1 MFNAILV
8 EQTDQQG
15 RAAVTQLE
23 TTSLPAGNVLVRVE
37 WSTLNY
43 KDALAITGKGAVVR
57 RFPMVPGID
66 LAGIVEHSEHPE
78 WTAGD
83 RVLLNGWG
91 IGEEHWGGLAQ
102 YARVD
107 GDWLTRLPPSL
118 NSHQAMAI
126 GTAGYT
132 AMLSV
137 LALERHGLTTDR
149 GEVLVTGAN
158 GGVGS
163 YAIAL
168 LAARGYHV
176 VAATG
181 RPQESAFLE
190 RLGAAEIIDRSD
202 LSKPGKPLARAR
214 WFAAIDS
221 VGSHTLANLCAMTR
235 PDGLI
240 AACGLAQGM
249 DFPATVAP
257 FILRG
262 ISLLGINSVT
272 RPAEERQHAWARLA
286 EDIDPALLGEISRDI
301 RLSDT
306 LDAAEQ
312 LLEGTIRGRL
322 VVDVNG

>member
-15 RAAVTQLE
+15 RAAITQLE
-23 TTSLPAGNVLVRVE
+23 TASLPAGNVLVRVE

-66 LAGIVEHSEHPE
+66 LAGVVEHSEHPE

-107 GDWLTRLPPSL
+107 GEWLTRLPPSL

-137 LALERHGLTTDR
+137 LALERHGLTPDR

-202 LSKPGKPLARAR
+202 LSKPGKPLARAQ

-272 RPAEERQHAWARLA
+272 RPAEEREHAWARLA

>member
-8 EQTDQQG
+8 EQTGQQG
-15 RAAVTQLE
+15 RAAITQLE
-23 TTSLPAGNVLVRVE
+23 TASLPAGNVLVRVE

-66 LAGIVEHSEHPE
+66 LAGVVEHSEHPE

-107 GDWLTRLPPSL
+107 GEWLTRLPPSL
-118 NSHQAMAI
+118 SSHQAMAI

-137 LALERHGLTTDR
+137 LALERHGLTPDR

-272 RPAEERQHAWARLA
+272 RPAEEREHAWARLA

>member
-15 RAAVTQLE
+15 CAAITQLE
-23 TTSLPAGNVLVRVE
+23 TASLPPGNVLVRVE

-66 LAGIVEHSEHPE
+66 LAGVVEHSEHPE

-137 LALERHGLTTDR
+137 LALERHGLTPER

-176 VAATG
+176 IAATG

-190 RLGAAEIIDRSD
+190 RLGAAEIIDRSE

-306 LDAAEQ
+306 LDASEQ

-322 VVDVNG
+322 VVDVNS

>member
-15 RAAVTQLE
+15 RAIVTQLE
-23 TTSLPAGNVLVRVE
+23 TASLPPGNVLVRVE

-66 LAGIVEHSEHPE
+66 LAGVVEHSEHPE

-83 RVLLNGWG
+83 HVLLNGWG

-102 YARVD
+102 YARVN
-107 GDWLTRLPPSL
+107 GDWLTRLPLSL

-137 LALERHGLTTDR
+137 LALERHGLTPDR
-149 GEVLVTGAN
+149 GEVLVTGGN

-168 LAARGYHV
+168 LAARGYRV
-176 VAATG
+176 IASTG
-181 RPQESAFLE
+181 RPRESAFLE
-190 RLGAAEIIDRSD
+190 RLGAADILDRSE
-202 LSKPGKPLARAR
+202 LSQPGKPLARAR
-214 WFAAIDS
+214 WAAAIDS
-221 VGSHTLANLCAMTR
+221 VGSHTLANACAMTR
-235 PDGLI
+235 PDGLV

-249 DFPATVAP
+249 EFPATVAP

-286 EDIDPALLGEISRDI
+286 EDIDPVLLGEISRDI
-301 RLSDT
+301 RLGDT
-306 LDAAEQ
+306 LDASEQ
-312 LLEGTIRGRL
+312 LLAGNIRGRL